1 MDILLVIHSFTNNLP
16 GSDKSGVPAS
26 EIRDKILPSLKYLI
40 NNDICFFS
48 LNLW

>member
-1 MDILLVIHSFTNNLP
+1 
-16 GSDKSGVPAS
+16 VPAS

-40 NNDICFFS
+40 IGVISFFS